1 RNPLLEYF
9 FYLLKAEIPMTLDL
23 TTFVLQII
31 NFLVLLWL
39 LHRFVY
45 APLRAAIGRRQE
57 AQLAA
62 EKAFQEKLLALEADR
77 NALTAQQAQIE
88 KNKQLAE
95 ARLAEE
101 ILNVR
106 RSRMAALEKELSQA
120 KEQGFSRIDTQL
132 AERASQLQQQ
142 MQQQADEVIRL
153 HLLRLASP
161 AFEAVLLE
169 RFLAD
174 IRQLDDTMKSE
185 LRALNWQDKAEISSA
200 FPLDS
205 QQQSQLLAA
214 LANLR
219 GEAVQ
224 ADWKQDEKLIA
235 GLRVGLDGKEL
246 ELSLSQGLA
255 LLPGKLLA
263 REAVAALPADAER
276 PDETPERTSESQADE
291 EQP

>member
-1 RNPLLEYF
+1 
-9 FYLLKAEIPMTLDL
+9 
-23 TTFVLQII
+23 
-31 NFLVLLWL
+31 
-39 LHRFVY
+39 
-45 APLRAAIGRRQE
+45 
-57 AQLAA
+57 
-62 EKAFQEKLLALEADR
+62 
-77 NALTAQQAQIE
+77 
-88 KNKQLAE
+88 
-95 ARLAEE
+95 
-101 ILNVR
+101 
-106 RSRMAALEKELSQA
+106 MAALEKELSQA